1 MLNKCMVLHQHLATL
16 KYFVG
21 ECNLLVAELI
31 NQLIL
36 DIQSG
41 RAVSL
46 RAVPLSF
53 NPTSETVNKSRG
65 EKNGLDERVVV

>member
-21 ECNLLVAELI
+21 EFNLLVAELI

-46 RAVPLSF
+46 RAVPL
-53 NPTSETVNKSRG
+53 
-65 EKNGLDERVVV
+65 